1 MTKLGFG
8 CLRLPT
14 VDEISGEV
22 DTKQFCQMVD
32 LFMAAGF
39 NYFDTAHTYLNG
51 ESERAIR
58 EWLVERYP
66 RESFLLAN
74 KLTTPLFKSEEDIRP
89 LFQTQ
94 LSACGVEYFDYYLM
108 HGLSE
113 RLYERFVSC
122 SAFDVVKQ
130 LKAENKIRHLGI
142 SFHDKPAVLDRI
154 LEEHPEI
161 EAVQIQLNYTD
172 YDDPIVESG
181 AVYEVC
187 RRFDKPVLIMEPVRG
202 GSLAQNL
209 PEEALKILSDLRGG
223 SPASYALRYAAAFDG
238 VFMVLSGMSS
248 VEQAE
253 DNIRCMRDF
262 RPLTEQELA
271 AVDQVREILKRQ
283 DLIACTA
290 CRYCVEGCPEQIL
303 IPRLFACLNAKK
315 KFQDLDNYGSYVHY
329 TAKYGKASDCIG
341 CGQCERV
348 CPQHL
353 PVVAILK
360 EVAEI
365 YDRQGGASAVLANQE
380 R

>member
-1 MTKLGFG
+1 
-8 CLRLPT
+8 
-14 VDEISGEV
+14 
-22 DTKQFCQMVD
+22 
-32 LFMAAGF
+32 
-39 NYFDTAHTYLNG
+39 
-51 ESERAIR
+51 
-58 EWLVERYP
+58 
-66 RESFLLAN
+66 
-74 KLTTPLFKSEEDIRP
+74 
-89 LFQTQ
+89 
-94 LSACGVEYFDYYLM
+94 
-108 HGLSE
+108 
-113 RLYERFVSC
+113 
-122 SAFDVVKQ
+122 
-130 LKAENKIRHLGI
+130 
-142 SFHDKPAVLDRI
+142 
-154 LEEHPEI
+154 
-161 EAVQIQLNYTD
+161 
-172 YDDPIVESG
+172 
-181 AVYEVC
+181 
-187 RRFDKPVLIMEPVRG
+187 
-202 GSLAQNL
+202 
-209 PEEALKILSDLRGG
+209 
-223 SPASYALRYAAAFDG
+223 
-238 VFMVLSGMSS
+238 MVLSGMSS

-283 DLIACTA
+283 DLIACTG

>member
-1 MTKLGFG
+1 M
-8 CLRLPT
+8 
-14 VDEISGEV
+14 
-22 DTKQFCQMVD
+22 
-32 LFMAAGF
+32 
-39 NYFDTAHTYLNG
+39 
-51 ESERAIR
+51 
-58 EWLVERYP
+58 
-66 RESFLLAN
+66 
-74 KLTTPLFKSEEDIRP
+74 
-89 LFQTQ
+89 
-94 LSACGVEYFDYYLM
+94 
-108 HGLSE
+108 
-113 RLYERFVSC
+113 
-122 SAFDVVKQ
+122 
-130 LKAENKIRHLGI
+130 
-142 SFHDKPAVLDRI
+142 
-154 LEEHPEI
+154 
-161 EAVQIQLNYTD
+161 
-172 YDDPIVESG
+172 
-181 AVYEVC
+181 
-187 RRFDKPVLIMEPVRG
+187 RG

-360 EVAEI
+360 EVAEV